1 MGDSA
6 LNEIDDL
13 RLNKLVED
21 LIAQGLS
28 KSTIC
33 VIFGILSRALN
44 HAVKAKHLKSN
55 PCSTISLPKPKRR
68 HIRALDIEEQKNWRM
83 LPIKILS
90 NKDYQ
95 LLSLYIP
102 AYV

>member
-44 HAVKAKHLKSN
+44 HAVKSKAFEKQ
-55 PCSTISLPKPKRR
+55 SLFNYF
-68 HIRALDIEEQKNWRM
+68 A
-83 LPIKILS
+83 S
-90 NKDYQ
+90 
-95 LLSLYIP
+95 
-102 AYV
+102 